1 MKELLPLGSVITL
14 KEGTKRLMIT
24 GRVQNQIGS
33 KDVYDYAAVLWPEG
47 VIDSKHFYLF
57 NQEYIDQLFYIG
69 LQDVEEF
76 QYRFVLEEKIKENA
90 NRKKWED

>member
-14 KEGTKRLMIT
+14 KEGSKRLMIT

-57 NQEYIDQLFYIG
+57 NQEDIDQLFYIG

-76 QYRFVLEEKIKENA
+76 RYRYVLEEKLKERGCN
-90 NRKKWED
+90 D

>member
-24 GRVQNQIGS
+24 GRLQNQIGA
-33 KDVYDYAAVLWPEG
+33 KEIYDYAAVLWPEG

-57 NQEYIDQLFYIG
+57 NQEDIDQLFYIG
-69 LQDVEEF
+69 LQDIEEF
-76 QYRFVLEEKIKENA
+76 RYRSILDEKMRESIKL
-90 NRKKWED
+90 KG